1 MNQTTAP
8 AVPTNLDVLIKYDF
22 RYFVRRVFFELNPS
36 KELDWNWHLD
46 YLCWLAICTMPP
58 QLNPLGQNKLKRL
71 LINVPPRSLKSET
84 FSVAYTCFLQGHVP
98 SEQMLVASYAASL
111 ARDLHQKAR
120 QVMESDW
127 YQRLFPAT
135 RLQFSTKT
143 EWKTTQNGHRQT
155 VTVGGTTTGLGG
167 DYLIADDIMSADIA
181 RSDAERKTAN
191 DWFSATFSNRLNNPK
206 NGVIIVIMQRL
217 HQEDTTGY
225 ITSLPNAQWHHITL
239 PVKFTSYQMLTF
251 YDQLK
256 EIYPDDLLFPKRWDD
271 ETLSQIQGT
280 MLPTEFAGQY
290 MQTPV
295 PAGGT
300 ILPVDK
306 FELHTDAEV
315 PPLHLCTIVQSWDT
329 ASKANHKNDY
339 SVCTTWAYTPEMSY
353 LLDIQR
359 VKKEYPQLKEFAFS
373 HARTWNPHTIL
384 IEDKNT
390 GTTLL
395 QDFKQN
401 TQAPIKPILPKD
413 KKEVRAER
421 VAPLIDAGNVSLQ
434 KDDPHL
440 ADFLMECAYFPNGK
454 NDDMVDTMTQ
464 YLDWVREKQQ
474 KANVRI
480 SVL

>member
-1 MNQTTAP
+1 MTPQE
-8 AVPTNLDVLIKYDF
+8 LLIRTKYDF
-22 RYFVRRVFFELNPS
+22 RFFVRRCFFELNPTTD
-36 KELDWNWHLD
+36 LDWNWHLD
-46 YLCWLAICTMPP
+46 YLCWLAVCTMPP
-58 QLNPLGQNKLKRL
+58 ELNPLGENKIKRL

-84 FSVAYTCFLQGHVP
+84 FSVAYTCFLQGHIP
-98 SEQMLVASYAASL
+98 SEQMLVASYASSL
-111 ARDLHQKAR
+111 AKDLHQKAR

-127 YQRLFPAT
+127 YRQLFPHT
-135 RLQFSTKT
+135 QLQFSTKT

-167 DYLIADDIMSADIA
+167 NYLIADDIMSADIA

-206 NGVIIVIMQRL
+206 DGVIIVIMQRL
-217 HQEDTTGY
+217 HQDDTTGY
-225 ITSLPNAQWHHITL
+225 LTSLPNSNWHHVVL
-239 PVKFTSYQMLTF
+239 PVKFSSYQMVTF
-251 YDQLK
+251 YNELMELQ
-256 EIYPDDLLFPKRWDD
+256 PDDLLFPKRWD
-271 ETLSQIQGT
+271 ETTLSEMQSSMT
-280 MLPTEFAGQY
+280 PTEFAGQY

-295 PAGGT
+295 PAEGT
-300 ILPVDK
+300 VIPVDK
-306 FELHTDAEV
+306 FEVHTDAEV

-329 ASKANHKNDY
+329 ASKAGKKNDY
-339 SVCTTWAYTPEMSY
+339 SVCTTWAYTPKMSY
-353 LLDIQR
+353 LLDILR
-359 VKKEYPQLKEFAFS
+359 IRLEYPQLKPLAFK
-373 HARTWNPHTIL
+373 HAKEWNPHTIL
-384 IEDKNT
+384 IEDKNN

-395 QDFKQN
+395 QDFKN
-401 TQAPIKPILPKD
+401 EMQAPTKAVLPKD

-464 YLDWVREKQQ
+464 YLDWVRDKQQ
-474 KANVRI
+474 KARVQI